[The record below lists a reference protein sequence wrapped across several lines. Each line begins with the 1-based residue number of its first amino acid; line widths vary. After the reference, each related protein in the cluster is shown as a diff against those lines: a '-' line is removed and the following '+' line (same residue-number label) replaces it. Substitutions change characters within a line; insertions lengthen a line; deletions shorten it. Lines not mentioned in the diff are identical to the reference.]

1 MITVNLFGG
10 LGNQLFQIAAAYKI
24 SQIKNKK
31 ITIDN
36 SLQNYFKFS
45 HKKFNLSD
53 IFKLNFKK
61 KKNNNF
67 YQILLKKII
76 LKFRFLSNFQ
86 GFYVTE
92 SNYLKTLKKDFT
104 EIEMLDYWQ
113 NLDFFKSHIDEIK
126 KLLKFKYIK
135 VDKNLLNIISIKN
148 SVSLHIRR
156 GDYISSKNY
165 VNYSLPIEYYEKAIK
180 KISQKRKNLIFFIF
194 SDDKK
199 WVKNNFLKK
208 FKKFDLNLV
217 STDKSYKDFFLMTKC
232 KHHIISNSTFS
243 WWSAFLNKNNEKLI
257 IYPSVWFK
265 NKLKPPAIFD
275 DKWIKV

>member
-10 LGNQLFQIAAAYKI
+10 LGNQLFQIAAAYKL

-45 HKKFNLSD
+45 REKFNLSD
-53 IFKLNFKK
+53 IFKLNFQK

-67 YQILLKKII
+67 YQILIKKII
-76 LKFRFLSNFQ
+76 LKFRFLSNLQ
-86 GFYVTE
+86 DFYVTE
-92 SNYLKTLKKDFT
+92 LNYLKILKKDFA
-104 EIEMLDYWQ
+104 EIEMIDYWQ
-113 NLDFFKSHIDEIK
+113 NLDFFKSHIYEIK
-126 KLLKFKYIK
+126 KLLKFKHIK

-156 GDYISSKNY
+156 GDYTSKKNY
-165 VNYSLPIEYYEKAIK
+165 INYSLPIDYYEKAINKINQK
-180 KISQKRKNLIFFIF
+180 KKNLIFFIF
-194 SDDKK
+194 SDDIK
-199 WVKNNFLKK
+199 WVENNFLAK

-243 WWSAFLNKNNEKLI
+243 WWSAFLNKNNKKLI

-265 NKLKPPAIFD
+265 NKLKAPAIFD

>member
-31 ITIDN
+31 ITIDT

-45 HKKFNLSD
+45 HEKFNLSD

-61 KKNNNF
+61 KKYNNF

-86 GFYVTE
+86 DFYVTE
-92 SNYLKTLKKDFT
+92 LNYLKTLKKDFT

-113 NLDFFKSHIDEIK
+113 NLDFFKSHINEIK
-126 KLLKFKYIK
+126 NLLKFKQIK

-156 GDYISSKNY
+156 GDYTSKKNY
-165 VNYSLPIEYYEKAIK
+165 VNYSLPIDYYEKAINKINQK
-180 KISQKRKNLIFFIF
+180 KKNLIFFIF

-243 WWSAFLNKNNEKLI
+243 WWSAFLNKNNKKLI

-265 NKLKPPAIFD
+265 NKLKAPAIFD

>member
-10 LGNQLFQIAAAYKI
+10 LGNQLFQIAAAYKL

-36 SLQNYFKFS
+36 SLQNYFKFNRE
-45 HKKFNLSD
+45 KFNLSD
-53 IFKLNFKK
+53 IFKLNFQK

-67 YQILLKKII
+67 YQILIKKII
-76 LKFRFLSNFQ
+76 LKFRFLSNLQ
-86 GFYVTE
+86 DFYVTE
-92 SNYLKTLKKDFT
+92 LNYLKILKKDFA
-104 EIEMLDYWQ
+104 EIEMIDYWQ
-113 NLDFFKSHIDEIK
+113 NLDFFKSHIYEIK
-126 KLLKFKYIK
+126 KLLKFKHIK

-156 GDYISSKNY
+156 GDYTSKKNY
-165 VNYSLPIEYYEKAIK
+165 INYSLPIDYYEKAINKINQK
-180 KISQKRKNLIFFIF
+180 KKNLIFFIF
-194 SDDKK
+194 SDDIK
-199 WVKNNFLKK
+199 WVENNFLAK

-243 WWSAFLNKNNEKLI
+243 WWSAFLNKNNKKLI

-265 NKLKPPAIFD
+265 NKLKAPAIFD